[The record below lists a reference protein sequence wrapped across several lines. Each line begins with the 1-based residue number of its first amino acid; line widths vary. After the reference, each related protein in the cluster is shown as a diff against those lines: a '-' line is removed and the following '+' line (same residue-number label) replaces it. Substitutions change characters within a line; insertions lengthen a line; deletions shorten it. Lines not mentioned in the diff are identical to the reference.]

1 MTVHS
6 GRRRPLPVTTTKR
19 IEPMDAN
26 SRKWTAADLP
36 NLSGQTVVIT
46 GASSGLGAITA
57 RELARAGARVVMAV
71 RDTSKGKS
79 VADTIPRKTEVF
91 QLDLTNLES
100 IRRFAESW
108 TGEIDVLINNAGVM
122 YAPEGRTSDGFE
134 LHIGTNHL
142 GHFALTNLLLPH
154 ITDRVVTLTSNLAS
168 RGKIDLDDLNWEHRT
183 YKSSQA
189 YSDSKQANIL
199 FTDELQRRLAKMGS
213 SVRAISSHPGVAK
226 TSLIGHVG
234 GFAGTMNK
242 LVVRVIAQSAEHGA
256 RSTLFAATQDVPG
269 GSFVGPNGPGH
280 MRGYPELADA
290 PKSSRDADTTSRL
303 WGLSVHLTGTDV
315 TKLSG
320 RSAA

>member
-1 MTVHS
+1 
-6 GRRRPLPVTTTKR
+6 
-19 IEPMDAN
+19 MDTN
-26 SRKWTAADLP
+26 NRKWTAADLP
-36 NLSGQTVVIT
+36 SLSGRTVLIT

-79 VADTIPRKTEVF
+79 VADRIPGKTEVL
-91 QLDLTNLES
+91 QLDLTNLAS
-100 IRRFAESW
+100 IRKFAESW

-142 GHFALTNLLLPH
+142 GHFALTNLLLAH

-168 RGKIDLDDLNWEHRT
+168 GGKIDLDDLNWEHRP
-183 YKSSQA
+183 YKASQA

-199 FTDELQRRLAKMGS
+199 FTDELQRRLAKAGS
-213 SVRAISSHPGVAK
+213 SVRAISAHPGVAK
-226 TSLIGHVG
+226 TNLISHVG

-242 LVVRVIAQSAEHGA
+242 LVVRVIAQNAERGA
-256 RSTLFAATQDVPG
+256 LPTLFAATQDVPG

-280 MRGYPELADA
+280 MRGYPELAEA
-290 PKSSRDADTTSRL
+290 PKSARDAGTASKL
-303 WGLSVHLTGTDV
+303 WSLSADLTGTDV
-315 TKLSG
+315 RRLSG
-320 RSAA
+320 RKAS